1 MIGASMNKPFQSLM
15 KVRVSTV
22 AVSGLRR
29 GNDAGQ
35 TARLQLGQLDNLAA
49 KASETVDVT
58 IDERLMQL
66 TASSFPIRIMM
77 KLK

>member
-1 MIGASMNKPFQSLM
+1 MKFGSLL
-15 KVRVSTV
+15 SLFLACAAATTQ
-22 AVSGLRR
+22 
-29 GNDAGQ
+29 GQ

-66 TASSFPIRIMM
+66 TASLFR
-77 KLK
+77 